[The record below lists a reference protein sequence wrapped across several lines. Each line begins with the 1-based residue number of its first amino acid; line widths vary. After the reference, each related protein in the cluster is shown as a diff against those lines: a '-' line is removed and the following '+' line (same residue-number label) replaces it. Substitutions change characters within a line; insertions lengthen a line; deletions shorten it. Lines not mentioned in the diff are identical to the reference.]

1 MKEDFKFFKSFK
13 KKSKFNFQ
21 RKANIKFQKMDLMK
35 TGLFVKAVARP
46 KEKSVIQEK
55 IFLERRKSPR
65 YTVVVSF

>member
-1 MKEDFKFFKSFK
+1 
-13 KKSKFNFQ
+13 
-21 RKANIKFQKMDLMK
+21 MK